1 MATQTIERPVQRPAA
16 DLEAL
21 FPGRYLSVTS
31 FKRDGTGVAT
41 PVWFVSDGSRLL
53 ALTDLH
59 SAKVRRVRRDPRVL
73 VASCRADGKLR
84 TEPVPARAEVLTA
97 TPDLERVQ
105 KLLLERYRLT
115 YRLVMLVYRLGRRLR
130 GERSVADGAALAI
143 TVDRP
148 DPLPDDGSHT
158 PPHGDALFV
167 RGGGE
172 LS

>member
-1 MATQTIERPVQRPAA
+1 MATQTIERPVQPAI

-84 TEPVPARAEVLTA
+84 TEPIPARAEVLTA

-105 KLLLERYRLT
+105 KLLLEGYRLT
-115 YRLVMLVYRLGRRLR
+115 YRVVMLVYRLGRRLR
-130 GERSVADGAALAI
+130 GDRSVADGAALAI
-143 TVDRP
+143 TVERP
-148 DPLPDDGSHT
+148 DPLLDDGSHT

-172 LS
+172 LP